1 MSFTIF
7 PLKQKKVT
15 FLPAKPHTKGIINTI
30 NFMPWSDTC
39 FLTGGSDHAVI
50 LWQEKDDAWNH
61 KKVHKDSHSSA
72 VNGVAGLQQRKTIL
86 SVSVSKI
93 LMLLLIIGFHSAH
106 EPLIALKSLYVC
118 VKKKKKSFNVCHL
131 SSMCSRLPWCLW
143 DIWSLFVSDRTPGR
157 QLRLFDIRLRQTE
170 VHAIGWK
177 QTSSESQSALIN
189 QSWSPDGW
197 YLSSGSAD
205 PVIHIFDI
213 RYQGQTPCQSVQA
226 HQKRVFKAVWHQTFP
241 VLTSISSRSEERRVG
256 KECLL

>member
-86 SVSVSKI
+86 SVGSDKRIISYDLSAERVDYKNLIDSKCMSV
-93 LMLLLIIGFHSAH
+93 LLNPCDFN
-106 EPLIALKSLYVC
+106 LYMV
-118 VKKKKKSFNVCHL
+118 
-131 SSMCSRLPWCLW
+131 
-143 DIWSLFVSDRTPGR
+143 
-157 QLRLFDIRLRQTE
+157 QT
-170 VHAIGWK
+170 A
-177 QTSSESQSALIN
+177 
-189 QSWSPDGW
+189 
-197 YLSSGSAD
+197 
-205 PVIHIFDI
+205 
-213 RYQGQTPCQSVQA
+213 
-226 HQKRVFKAVWHQTFP
+226 
-241 VLTSISSRSEERRVG
+241 
-256 KECLL
+256 